1 MPITAITAPVWAG
14 AITGGLGLGSAK
26 MQSGAA
32 GRAAKLQTDAANRAG
47 LLQDEAGKRSLSY
60 TQNQAF
66 RDELRANAASRA
78 RYGADVAGS
87 QNAYNMAGD
96 SAFNQRAEF
105 NSAGRTGSKVRGQRT
120 NQMNYLRDLMSYG
133 QPQESLDTF
142 VEPDALQRSALIIP
156 EDQKYEVPVDAS
168 LDPATGKPW
177 YVPRPSGNA

>member
-1 MPITAITAPVWAG
+1 
-14 AITGGLGLGSAK
+14 

-60 TQNQAF
+60 IQNQAF
-66 RDELRANAASRA
+66 RDELRANAASRG

-156 EDQKYEVPVDAS
+156 KDQEYEVPVDQS